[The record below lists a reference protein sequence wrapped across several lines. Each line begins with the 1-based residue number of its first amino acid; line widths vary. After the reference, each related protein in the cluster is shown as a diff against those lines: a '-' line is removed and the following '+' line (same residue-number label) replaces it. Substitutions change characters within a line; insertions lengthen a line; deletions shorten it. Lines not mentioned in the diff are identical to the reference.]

1 MMMCNDHSSLDGR
14 PDAGLHAQQLLDDDD
29 VVHVVKQQLLLDLA
43 LAAPSA
49 IPRSRRAAACVAALA
64 IDETIIS
71 SKIKPQLAKQDLV
84 MKRLRQEGMPHQE
97 ALLKCSRAFQDYIG
111 EICMAAILARDKRA
125 VQLVLERGGEAVHAL
140 RVLGALDPPWR
151 VWRRGDSAE
160 RLAHEFGDNL
170 DQTRPNREYSMRS
183 RIVRVETAAGYSKS
197 RLRPRDLASPAVN
210 HVISASDVARLR
222 SGECLVLDPNPAL
235 LSASGFAAA
244 MADLMGVVNRKGVAE
259 SHNPCNKGSFHG
271 MLPVNPS
278 SGAAEGLGPSTCELL
293 RKLAALPALI
303 ERHGWP
309 RPLALPSM
317 VQLGFYPGGSGA
329 AYRPHLDLWASE
341 VNNRRELTFLVYCN
355 VGWDAEKHGGLA
367 PPSGSEPSGR
377 EHRRCR
383 AHRRP
388 CCRLR
393 VWQTDA
399 RSARGVHGRRPARSH
414 TVGRV

>member
-1 MMMCNDHSSLDGR
+1 
-14 PDAGLHAQQLLDDDD
+14 
-29 VVHVVKQQLLLDLA
+29 
-43 LAAPSA
+43 
-49 IPRSRRAAACVAALA
+49 
-64 IDETIIS
+64 
-71 SKIKPQLAKQDLV
+71 

-329 AYRPHLDLWASE
+329 AYRPHLDRWASE

-355 VGWDAEKHGGLA
+355 VGWDAEKHGGCLRLH
-367 PPSGSEPSGR
+367 PDPNHPGENTVDVEPI
-377 EHRRCR
+377 
-383 AHRRP
+383 A
-388 CCRLR
+388 
-393 VWQTDA
+393 
-399 RSARGVHGRRPARSH
+399 
-414 TVGRV
+414 GRVVVFESGKQMHEVREAFMGADRLALTLWVEYGEDWQKPAEGMMPALKL